1 MKNFKNHIIALLGA
15 TFITTVGIAPS
26 AEAAATI
33 TVVNLDGAGEGF
45 NDPAAPDPDSTA
57 GGNAGATLGAQRLL
71 AFQHAANL
79 WGAEL
84 ESSVEVRVGARFDPQ
99 TCTATSTIL
108 GSAGPVTFS
117 RDFTGAPRANTW
129 YPVALANKLHGSDLV
144 PAQDDIG
151 ATFNSAVGTTCPF
164 PNVWYYGLNASP
176 PGSKIDFVT
185 VVSHELAHGLG
196 FLTGVNLTTGEK
208 LSGFDDAFMLH
219 LENHST
225 GEAYP
230 DMTDAERVT
239 ASTSTG
245 NLDWT
250 GPLVIGNSVGLTA
263 GKLAPS
269 GHVRMFAP
277 NPAQPGSSVSHWDTV
292 LTPNEQQEPSY
303 TGPDHTV
310 GLSRPA
316 LCDIGWCSGNP
327 VDLYFLTDLSGS
339 FTDDLPVFKAEAPVI
354 IDSLA
359 AQFDLKVGL
368 GSFVD
373 YPISPFGN
381 SGFGDYAYQR
391 NIDITSNIAAVKT
404 VISGLTTRDGVDTPE
419 SQLPA
424 LYQAATGAGQDLSGV
439 GFAGASIPAGQNAN
453 FRNGVEKLFILWT
466 DAGFHLP
473 GDPGDLAYPGPSFND
488 TVNAILAL
496 DPPKV
501 LGIVPGGDADA
512 IADVTDMAIATNAIA
527 PAGGVDCDNDG
538 TIDIPAGAAIVCPAG
553 ATGIGIGA
561 AIEAVVE
568 AALAPKPISIS
579 VQSSI
584 NLKKFG
590 VIPAAILSTSEF
602 DASTVNPAK
611 VCLSPEPT
619 PGTGD
624 CTEAHNKGHLEDVS
638 GDGLVD
644 LVLHYNP
651 DETGLVVGGTQ
662 ACLTGKTFDDK
673 SVEGCVTVKVIK

>member
-1 MKNFKNHIIALLGA
+1 MTNVNNFIVTLLVA
-15 TFITTVGIAPS
+15 FITAVGTAPP

-45 NDPAAPDPDSTA
+45 NDPAPPDADSTT
-57 GGNAGATLGAQRLL
+57 GGNLGATLGAQRLL
-71 AFQHAANL
+71 AFQFAANL
-79 WGAEL
+79 WGAVL

-99 TCTATSTIL
+99 TCSATSTIL
-108 GSAGPVTFS
+108 GSAGPVTAT
-117 RDFTGAPRANTW
+117 RDFTGAPQPNTF
-129 YPVALANKLHGSDLV
+129 YPIALANKLSGVDLD

-196 FLTGVNLTTGEK
+196 FLTFVDLGTGAK
-208 LSGFDDAFMLH
+208 LLGRDDTFMLH

-225 GEAYP
+225 GERYP

-250 GPLVIGNSVGLTA
+250 GPLVIGNSAGLSA

-303 TGPDHTV
+303 TGVDHTV
-310 GLSRPA
+310 GLSRPL
-316 LCDIGWCSGNP
+316 LCDIGWCSGSP
-327 VDLYFLTDLSGS
+327 VDLYFLVDLSGS
-339 FTDDLPVFKAEAPVI
+339 FSDDLPVFKTEAPII

-359 AQFDLKVGL
+359 AKFDLKVGL
-368 GSFVD
+368 GSFID
-373 YPISPFGN
+373 YPIFPFGD
-381 SGFGDYAYQR
+381 SASGDYAYKR
-391 NIDITSNIAAVKT
+391 EIDITSNIAAVKT
-404 VISGLTTRDGVDTPE
+404 AISGLTTRFGTDTPE

-424 LYQAATGAGQDLSGV
+424 LYQAATGVGQDLSGV

-453 FRNGVEKLFILWT
+453 FRNGVEKLFLLWT
-466 DAGFHLP
+466 DARFHLP
-473 GDPGDLAYPGPSFND
+473 GDPGNLAYPGPSFND

-501 LGIVPGGDADA
+501 LGIVPGGDLDA
-512 IADVTDMAIATNAIA
+512 IKDVTDMAIATGAIA
-527 PAGGVDCDNDG
+527 PAGGVDCNNDG
-538 TIDIPAGAAIVCPAG
+538 TIDIPAGAAIVCSTG

-561 AIEAVVE
+561 AIRAVVE
-568 AALAPKPISIS
+568 AALAPKTISIS
-579 VQSSI
+579 VRESIHLKSSI
-584 NLKKFG
+584 
-590 VIPAAILSTSEF
+590 IPSAILSTAEF
-602 DASTVNPAK
+602 NALGVDPTT
-611 VCLSPEPT
+611 VCLGPEPS
-619 PGTGD
+619 PGIGD
-624 CTEAHNKGHLEDVS
+624 CTEAHKKIHTPEDVN
-638 GDGLVD
+638 GDGRLD
-644 LVLHYNP
+644 LVLHY
-651 DETGLVVGGTQ
+651 DTVETGLAPGDTQ
-662 ACLTGKTFDDK
+662 VCMTGKTFDGK
-673 SVEGCVTVKVIK
+673 SVKGCVTVRIF